1 MEHNRNIIHDK
12 ENQQFVLPIEEGIKA
27 YVSYSLDDKTM
38 RLTYSE
44 VPPVLRGQGI
54 GKELVEKTFE
64 QLTAEGYQAV
74 AICGYIRAIARR
86 SPKWS
91 EIIK

>member
-1 MEHNRNIIHDK
+1 MKGKEIIHDK
-12 ENQQFVLPIEEGIKA
+12 DKQQFLLNLENGLVAL
-27 YVSYSLDDKTM
+27 VSYTVEGKQM

-44 VPPVLRGQGI
+44 VPDSLRGQGI

-64 QLTAEGYQAV
+64 KLTNEGFEAT
-74 AICGYIRAIARR
+74 AICSYIRIVAMR

-91 EIIK
+91 GIIK

>member
-1 MEHNRNIIHDK
+1 MSEREIIHDR
-12 ENQQFVLPIEEGIKA
+12 ENQQFILELENDLVAK
-27 YVSYSLDDKTM
+27 VTYSLEGKTM

-44 VPPVLRGQGI
+44 VPPVLRGQGV

-64 QLTAEGYQAV
+64 KLTEEGFEAI
-74 AICGYIRAIARR
+74 AICGYIRVTAQR

>member
-1 MEHNRNIIHDK
+1 MSEREIIHDTQ
-12 ENQQFVLPIEEGIKA
+12 NRQFILPLDDGLKA
-27 YVSYSLDDKTM
+27 HVSYSLEGKTM

-44 VPPVLRGQGI
+44 VPPVLRGQGV

-64 QLTAEGYQAV
+64 KLTEEGYEAV
-74 AICGYIRAIARR
+74 AICGYIRVTAQR

-91 EIIK
+91 EIIQ

>member
-1 MEHNRNIIHDK
+1 MEEREIIHDK
-12 ENQQFVLPIEEGIKA
+12 ENQEFILHLPDELKAFVR
-27 YVSYSLDDKTM
+27 YSLEGKTM

-44 VPPVLRGQGI
+44 VPSVLRGQGV

-64 QLTAEGYQAV
+64 KLTHEGYEAI
-74 AICGYIRAIARR
+74 AICSYIRVTAMR

>member
-1 MEHNRNIIHDK
+1 MSEREIIHDT
-12 ENQQFVLPIEEGIKA
+12 ESRQFILHLPNELKA
-27 YVSYSLDDKTM
+27 FVSYTLEGKTM

-44 VPPVLRGQGI
+44 VPPILRGQGV

-64 QLTAEGYQAV
+64 KLTEEGYEAV
-74 AICGYIRAIARR
+74 AICGYIRVTAQR

-91 EIIK
+91 KIIR

>member
-1 MEHNRNIIHDK
+1 MSEREIIHDK
-12 ENQQFVLPIEEGIKA
+12 ENQQFILYLPDELKA
-27 YVSYSLDDKTM
+27 FVSYTLDGKTM

-64 QLTAEGYQAV
+64 KLTEEGYEAI
-74 AICGYIRAIARR
+74 AICGYIRVTAMR
-86 SPKWS
+86 SSKWS
-91 EIIK
+91 EIIQ